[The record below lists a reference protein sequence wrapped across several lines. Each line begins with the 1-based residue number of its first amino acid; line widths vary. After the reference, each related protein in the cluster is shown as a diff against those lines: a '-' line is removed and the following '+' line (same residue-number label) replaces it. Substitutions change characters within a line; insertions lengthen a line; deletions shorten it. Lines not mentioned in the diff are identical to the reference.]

1 LSPAACQN
9 IVITLCKKS
18 VSEHPTCKYF
28 TENLQQYDV
37 GKTLIMLLQM
47 YVIHLAAGRGFFMA
61 GCPMWRKHMETI
73 GTLWLYLVFFGIVSI
88 MLVIDFI
95 GFKHQHGQEVKIRT
109 AAYWSVAWV
118 SVAAL
123 FGGGLW
129 LYLEQTAG
137 VVLANQKV
145 MEYFAGYLLEKSLA
159 IDNVFVWLMIF
170 AAFAIPPALQRQLL
184 LYGVLGAIVLRTIFI
199 FIGAW
204 FVQEFS
210 WILYLFGA
218 FLVYTG
224 YKFLR
229 GHNDEASNIEDMP
242 LLKWLRKHMRITPQ
256 LEGNKFF
263 IRKDGLLWATPLFL
277 VLILVEASDVIFAM
291 DSIPAI
297 FAVTT
302 DPFIVLTAN
311 LMAILGLRAMFFL
324 LSGAA
329 SKMYYLPYGLGV
341 ILVFIGFKMLMLD
354 VFHMP
359 IWISLGFIVIVL
371 AITALLSI
379 RHNKK
384 YNIHQL

>member
-1 LSPAACQN
+1 
-9 IVITLCKKS
+9 
-18 VSEHPTCKYF
+18 
-28 TENLQQYDV
+28 
-37 GKTLIMLLQM
+37 
-47 YVIHLAAGRGFFMA
+47 
-61 GCPMWRKHMETI
+61 METI
-73 GTLWLYLVFFGIVSI
+73 GTLWLYLVFFAIVAV
-88 MLVIDFI
+88 MLVIDFV
-95 GFKHQHGQEVKIRT
+95 GFKHQHGQEVKVRT
-109 AAYWSVAWV
+109 AAYWSIAWV
-118 SVAAL
+118 SVATL

-137 VVLANQKV
+137 AAIANTKV

-170 AAFAIPPALQRQLL
+170 AAFAIPPALQRKLL

-224 YKFLR
+224 FKFLR
-229 GHNDEASNIEDMP
+229 GQHEEDSNIEDMAI
-242 LLKWLRKHMRITPQ
+242 LKWLRKHMRITPQ
-256 LEGNKFF
+256 LQGDKFF
-263 IRKDGLLWATPLFL
+263 VRQNGLLWATPLFL
-277 VLILVEASDVIFAM
+277 VLILVEASDVIFAV

-329 SKMYYLPYGLGV
+329 SKMHYLPYGLGL
-341 ILVFIGFKMLMLD
+341 ILVFIGCKANHKKSLLMQAFLF
-354 VFHMP
+354 VYK
-359 IWISLGFIVIVL
+359 
-371 AITALLSI
+371 LSCI
-379 RHNKK
+379 RT
-384 YNIHQL
+384 LC

>member
-1 LSPAACQN
+1 
-9 IVITLCKKS
+9 
-18 VSEHPTCKYF
+18 
-28 TENLQQYDV
+28 
-37 GKTLIMLLQM
+37 
-47 YVIHLAAGRGFFMA
+47 
-61 GCPMWRKHMETI
+61 MESI
-73 GTLWLYLVFFGIVSI
+73 GNLWLYLVFFGIVII
-88 MLVIDFI
+88 MLLIDFL
-95 GFKHQHGQEVKIRT
+95 GFKQKQGQQVAIKT
-109 AAYWSVAWV
+109 AAYWSIAWV
-118 SVAAL
+118 TVAML
-123 FGGGLW
+123 FAGGLW
-129 LYLEQTAG
+129 LYLQQTVG
-137 VVLANQKV
+137 VTIANQKT
-145 MEYFAGYLLEKSLA
+145 MEYIAGYLLEKSLA

-170 AAFAIPPALQRQLL
+170 AAFAIPPALQRKIL

-224 YKFLR
+224 FKFLK
-229 GHNDEASNIEDMP
+229 GQDDEPDIENMA
-242 LLKWLRKHMRITPQ
+242 LLKWLRKHLRITPQ
-256 LEGNKFF
+256 LQGDKFF
-263 IRKDGLLWATPLFL
+263 VRQNGVLWFTPLFL
-277 VLILVEASDVIFAM
+277 VLVLVEASDVIFAV

-297 FAVTT
+297 FAVTS

-329 SKMYYLPYGLGV
+329 SKMHYLPYGLGI
-341 ILVFIGFKMLMLD
+341 ILLFIGFKMLMLD

-371 AITALLSI
+371 SITAWLSI

-384 YNIHQL
+384 QENPSA

>member
-1 LSPAACQN
+1 
-9 IVITLCKKS
+9 
-18 VSEHPTCKYF
+18 
-28 TENLQQYDV
+28 
-37 GKTLIMLLQM
+37 
-47 YVIHLAAGRGFFMA
+47 
-61 GCPMWRKHMETI
+61 METI
-73 GTLWLYLVFFGIVSI
+73 GNLWLYLAFFGIVSV
-88 MLVIDFI
+88 MLIIDFL
-95 GFKHQHGQEVKIRT
+95 GFKQKQNQNVPFKQ
-109 AAYWSVAWV
+109 AAYWSIAWV
-118 SVAAL
+118 TVAIL

-129 LYLEQTAG
+129 LYLQQTVG
-137 VVLANQKV
+137 VNIANQKT

-170 AAFAIPPALQRQLL
+170 AAFTIPPALQRKIL

-210 WILYLFGA
+210 WILYIFGA

-224 YKFLR
+224 FKFLK
-229 GHNDEASNIEDMP
+229 GQEEESNIEDNA

-256 LEGNKFF
+256 LDGNKFF
-263 IRKDGLLWATPLFL
+263 VRKDGLLWATPLFL
-277 VLILVEASDVIFAM
+277 VLVLVEASDVIFAV

-324 LSGAA
+324 LAGAA
-329 SKMYYLPYGLGV
+329 TKLHYLPYGLGI
-341 ILVFIGFKMLMLD
+341 ILLFIGTKMLLLD

-359 IWISLGFIVIVL
+359 IWISLGFIILVL
-371 AITALLSI
+371 SITAYLSL
-379 RHNKK
+379 RHNK
-384 YNIHQL
+384 HQAE

>member
-1 LSPAACQN
+1 
-9 IVITLCKKS
+9 
-18 VSEHPTCKYF
+18 
-28 TENLQQYDV
+28 
-37 GKTLIMLLQM
+37 
-47 YVIHLAAGRGFFMA
+47 MA
-61 GCPMWRKHMETI
+61 SRPMWRIHMETI
-73 GTLWLYLVFFGIVSI
+73 GTLWLYLVFFAIVAV
-88 MLVIDFI
+88 MLVIDFV
-95 GFKHQHGQEVKIRT
+95 GFKHQHGQEVKVRT
-109 AAYWSVAWV
+109 AAYWSIAWV
-118 SVAAL
+118 SVATL

-137 VVLANQKV
+137 AAIANTKV

-170 AAFAIPPALQRQLL
+170 AAFAIPPALQRKLL

-224 YKFLR
+224 FKFLR
-229 GHNDEASNIEDMP
+229 GQHEEDSNIEDMAI
-242 LLKWLRKHMRITPQ
+242 LKWLRKHMRITPQ
-256 LEGNKFF
+256 LQGDKFF
-263 IRKDGLLWATPLFL
+263 VRQNGLLWATPLFL
-277 VLILVEASDVIFAM
+277 VLILVEASDVIFAV

-329 SKMYYLPYGLGV
+329 SKMHYLPYGLGL

-359 IWISLGFIVIVL
+359 IWISLSFIVIVL
-371 AITALLSI
+371 TVTAILSI
-379 RHNKK
+379 RHSKK
-384 YNIHQL
+384 HNETTL

>member
-1 LSPAACQN
+1 
-9 IVITLCKKS
+9 
-18 VSEHPTCKYF
+18 
-28 TENLQQYDV
+28 
-37 GKTLIMLLQM
+37 
-47 YVIHLAAGRGFFMA
+47 
-61 GCPMWRKHMETI
+61 METI
-73 GTLWLYLVFFGIVSI
+73 GTLWLYLVFFAIVAV
-88 MLVIDFI
+88 MLVIDFV
-95 GFKHQHGQEVKIRT
+95 GFKHQHGQEVKVRT
-109 AAYWSVAWV
+109 AAYWSIAWV
-118 SVAAL
+118 SVATL

-137 VVLANQKV
+137 AAIANTKV

-170 AAFAIPPALQRQLL
+170 AAFAIPPAQQRKLL

-224 YKFLR
+224 FKFLR
-229 GHNDEASNIEDMP
+229 GQHEEDSNIEDMAI
-242 LLKWLRKHMRITPQ
+242 LKWLRKHMRITPQ
-256 LEGNKFF
+256 LQGDKFF
-263 IRKDGLLWATPLFL
+263 VRQNGLLWATPLFL
-277 VLILVEASDVIFAM
+277 VLILVEASDVIFAV

-329 SKMYYLPYGLGV
+329 SKMHYLPYGLGL

-359 IWISLGFIVIVL
+359 IWISLSFIVIVL
-371 AITALLSI
+371 TVTAILSI
-379 RHNKK
+379 RHSKK
-384 YNIHQL
+384 HNETTL

>member
-1 LSPAACQN
+1 
-9 IVITLCKKS
+9 
-18 VSEHPTCKYF
+18 
-28 TENLQQYDV
+28 
-37 GKTLIMLLQM
+37 
-47 YVIHLAAGRGFFMA
+47 
-61 GCPMWRKHMETI
+61 METI
-73 GTLWLYLVFFGIVSI
+73 GTLWLYLVFFAIVAV
-88 MLVIDFI
+88 MLIIDFV
-95 GFKHQHGQEVKIRT
+95 GFKHQHGQEVKVRT
-109 AAYWSVAWV
+109 AAYWSIAWV
-118 SVAAL
+118 SVATL

-137 VVLANQKV
+137 TAIANAKV

-170 AAFAIPPALQRQLL
+170 AAFAIPPVLQRKLL

-210 WILYLFGA
+210 WILYIFGA

-224 YKFLR
+224 FKFLR
-229 GHNDEASNIEDMP
+229 GQDEEESNIEDMAI
-242 LLKWLRKHMRITPQ
+242 LKWLRKRMRITPQ
-256 LEGNKFF
+256 LEGDKFF

-277 VLILVEASDVIFAM
+277 VLILVEASDVIFAV

-329 SKMYYLPYGLGV
+329 SKMHYLPYGLGI

-359 IWISLGFIVIVL
+359 IWISLSFIVIVL
-371 AITALLSI
+371 TITAILSI
-379 RHNKK
+379 RHSKK
-384 YNIHQL
+384 HNQTTL

>member
-1 LSPAACQN
+1 
-9 IVITLCKKS
+9 
-18 VSEHPTCKYF
+18 
-28 TENLQQYDV
+28 
-37 GKTLIMLLQM
+37 
-47 YVIHLAAGRGFFMA
+47 
-61 GCPMWRKHMETI
+61 METI
-73 GTLWLYLVFFGIVSI
+73 GTLWLYLAFFGIVTV
-88 MLVIDFI
+88 MLIIDFL
-95 GFKHQHGQEVKIRT
+95 GFKQKQGQEVKVKT
-109 AAYWSVAWV
+109 AAYWSIAWV
-118 SVAAL
+118 TVATL

-137 VVLANQKV
+137 ATVANTKV

-170 AAFAIPPALQRQLL
+170 AAFAIPPALQRKLL

-210 WILYLFGA
+210 WILYIFGA

-224 YKFLR
+224 FKFLK
-229 GHNDEASNIEDMP
+229 GQDDDPNIEEMAI
-242 LLKWLRKHMRITPQ
+242 LKWLRKHMRITPK
-256 LEGNKFF
+256 LEGDKFF
-263 IRKDGLLWATPLFL
+263 VRQNGMLWGTPLFL
-277 VLILVEASDVIFAM
+277 VLILVEASDVIFAV

-329 SKMYYLPYGLGV
+329 SKMHYLPYGLGL

-359 IWISLGFIVIVL
+359 IWISLGFIVITL
-371 AITALLSI
+371 TITAILSI
-379 RHNKK
+379 RHSKK
-384 YNIHQL
+384 YNETTL

>member
-1 LSPAACQN
+1 
-9 IVITLCKKS
+9 
-18 VSEHPTCKYF
+18 
-28 TENLQQYDV
+28 
-37 GKTLIMLLQM
+37 
-47 YVIHLAAGRGFFMA
+47 
-61 GCPMWRKHMETI
+61 METI
-73 GTLWLYLVFFGIVSI
+73 GTLWLYLVFFAIVAV
-88 MLVIDFI
+88 MLIIDFV
-95 GFKHQHGQEVKIRT
+95 GFKHQHGQEDKVRT
-109 AAYWSVAWV
+109 AAYWSIAWV
-118 SVAAL
+118 SVATL

-137 VVLANQKV
+137 TAIANAKV

-170 AAFAIPPALQRQLL
+170 AAFAIPPALQRKLL

-210 WILYLFGA
+210 WILYIFGA

-224 YKFLR
+224 FKFLR
-229 GHNDEASNIEDMP
+229 GQDEEESNIEDMAI
-242 LLKWLRKHMRITPQ
+242 LKWLRKRMRITPQ
-256 LEGNKFF
+256 LEADKFF

-277 VLILVEASDVIFAM
+277 VLILVEASDVIFAV

-329 SKMYYLPYGLGV
+329 SKMHYLPYGLGI

-359 IWISLGFIVIVL
+359 IWISLSFIVIVL
-371 AITALLSI
+371 TITAILSI
-379 RHNKK
+379 RHSKK
-384 YNIHQL
+384 HNQTTL

>member
-1 LSPAACQN
+1 MESIGN
-9 IVITLCKKS
+9 I
-18 VSEHPTCKYF
+18 
-28 TENLQQYDV
+28 
-37 GKTLIMLLQM
+37 
-47 YVIHLAAGRGFFMA
+47 
-61 GCPMWRKHMETI
+61 
-73 GTLWLYLVFFGIVSI
+73 WLYLAFFAIVMV
-88 MLVIDFI
+88 MLAIDFL
-95 GFKHQHGQEVKIRT
+95 GFKQKEGQTVQVRT
-109 AAYWSVAWV
+109 AAYWSIAWV
-118 SVAAL
+118 SVAML

-129 LYLEQTAG
+129 LYLKQTAG
-137 VVLANQKV
+137 LDVANTKV
-145 MEYFAGYLLEKSLA
+145 MEYLAGYLLEKSLA

-170 AAFAIPPALQRQLL
+170 AAFAIPPALQRKIL

-224 YKFLR
+224 FKFLR
-229 GHNDEASNIEDMP
+229 GQDDEDSNIEDMAI
-242 LLKWLRKHMRITPQ
+242 LKWLRKHMRITPQ
-256 LEGNKFF
+256 LEGSRFF
-263 IRKDGLLWATPLFL
+263 VRKEGLLWATPLFL
-277 VLILVEASDVIFAM
+277 VLILVEASDVIFAV

-297 FAVTT
+297 FAVTS

-324 LSGAA
+324 LAGAA
-329 SKMYYLPYGLGV
+329 TKMHYLPYGLGI

>member
-1 LSPAACQN
+1 
-9 IVITLCKKS
+9 
-18 VSEHPTCKYF
+18 
-28 TENLQQYDV
+28 
-37 GKTLIMLLQM
+37 
-47 YVIHLAAGRGFFMA
+47 
-61 GCPMWRKHMETI
+61 MESI
-73 GTLWLYLVFFGIVSI
+73 GNLWLYLAFFGIVTV
-88 MLVIDFI
+88 MLVIDFL
-95 GFKHQHGQEVKIRT
+95 GFKQKEGQDVKLKT

-118 SVAAL
+118 TVASL

-129 LYLEQTAG
+129 LYLKQTAG
-137 VVLANQKV
+137 VDIANTKV

-184 LYGVLGAIVLRTIFI
+184 LYGVLGAIILRTIFI

-210 WILYLFGA
+210 WILYIFGA

-224 YKFLR
+224 FKFLK
-229 GHNDEASNIEDMP
+229 GQDDDPNIEDMAI
-242 LLKWLRKHMRITPQ
+242 LKWLRKHMRITPQ

-263 IRKDGLLWATPLFL
+263 LRQNGVLWATPLFL
-277 VLILVEASDVIFAM
+277 VLILVEASDVIFAV

-297 FAVTT
+297 FAVTS

-329 SKMYYLPYGLGV
+329 SKMHYLPYGLGL

-359 IWISLGFIVIVL
+359 IWISLGFILVVL
-371 AITALLSI
+371 AITAILSI
-379 RHNKK
+379 RHSKK
-384 YNIHQL
+384 YNETTL

>member
-1 LSPAACQN
+1 
-9 IVITLCKKS
+9 
-18 VSEHPTCKYF
+18 
-28 TENLQQYDV
+28 
-37 GKTLIMLLQM
+37 
-47 YVIHLAAGRGFFMA
+47 
-61 GCPMWRKHMETI
+61 METI
-73 GTLWLYLVFFGIVSI
+73 GTLWLYLVFFAIVAV
-88 MLVIDFI
+88 MLVIDFV
-95 GFKHQHGQEVKIRT
+95 GFKHQHGQEVKVRT
-109 AAYWSVAWV
+109 AAYWSIAWV
-118 SVAAL
+118 SVATL

-137 VVLANQKV
+137 AAIANTKV

-170 AAFAIPPALQRQLL
+170 AAFAIPPALQRKLL

-210 WILYLFGA
+210 WILYVFGA

-224 YKFLR
+224 FKFLR
-229 GHNDEASNIEDMP
+229 GQHEEDSNIEDMAI
-242 LLKWLRKHMRITPQ
+242 LKWLRKHMRITPQ
-256 LEGNKFF
+256 LQGDKFF
-263 IRKDGLLWATPLFL
+263 VRQNGLLWATPLFL
-277 VLILVEASDVIFAM
+277 VLILVEASDVIFAV

-329 SKMYYLPYGLGV
+329 SKMHYLPYGLGL

-359 IWISLGFIVIVL
+359 IWISLSFIVIVL
-371 AITALLSI
+371 TVTAILSI
-379 RHNKK
+379 RHSKK
-384 YNIHQL
+384 YNETTL

>member
-1 LSPAACQN
+1 
-9 IVITLCKKS
+9 
-18 VSEHPTCKYF
+18 
-28 TENLQQYDV
+28 
-37 GKTLIMLLQM
+37 
-47 YVIHLAAGRGFFMA
+47 
-61 GCPMWRKHMETI
+61 METI
-73 GTLWLYLVFFGIVSI
+73 GTLWLYLVFFAIVAV
-88 MLVIDFI
+88 MLIIDFV
-95 GFKHQHGQEVKIRT
+95 GFKHQHGQEVKVRT
-109 AAYWSVAWV
+109 AAYWSIAWV
-118 SVAAL
+118 SVATL

-137 VVLANQKV
+137 TAIANAKV

-170 AAFAIPPALQRQLL
+170 AAFAIPPALQRKLL

-210 WILYLFGA
+210 WILYIFGA

-224 YKFLR
+224 FKFLR
-229 GHNDEASNIEDMP
+229 GQHEEDSNIEDMAI
-242 LLKWLRKHMRITPQ
+242 LKWLRKHMRITPQ
-256 LEGNKFF
+256 LQGDKFF
-263 IRKDGLLWATPLFL
+263 VRQNGLLWATPFFL
-277 VLILVEASDVIFAM
+277 VLILVEASDVIFAV

-329 SKMYYLPYGLGV
+329 SKMHYLPYGLGI

-359 IWISLGFIVIVL
+359 IWISLSFIVIVL
-371 AITALLSI
+371 TVTAILSI
-379 RHNKK
+379 RHSKK
-384 YNIHQL
+384 YNETTL

>member
-1 LSPAACQN
+1 
-9 IVITLCKKS
+9 
-18 VSEHPTCKYF
+18 
-28 TENLQQYDV
+28 
-37 GKTLIMLLQM
+37 
-47 YVIHLAAGRGFFMA
+47 
-61 GCPMWRKHMETI
+61 METI
-73 GTLWLYLVFFGIVSI
+73 GTLWLYLVFFAIVAV
-88 MLVIDFI
+88 MLVIDLV
-95 GFKHQHGQEVKIRT
+95 GFKHQHGQEVKVRT
-109 AAYWSVAWV
+109 AAYWSIAWV
-118 SVAAL
+118 SVATL

-137 VVLANQKV
+137 AAIANTKV

-170 AAFAIPPALQRQLL
+170 AAFAIPPALQRKLL

-210 WILYLFGA
+210 WILYVFGA

-224 YKFLR
+224 FKFLR
-229 GHNDEASNIEDMP
+229 GQHEEDSNIEDMAI
-242 LLKWLRKHMRITPQ
+242 LKWLRKHMRITPQ
-256 LEGNKFF
+256 LQGDKFF
-263 IRKDGLLWATPLFL
+263 VRQNGLLWATPLFL
-277 VLILVEASDVIFAM
+277 VLILVEASDVIFAV

-329 SKMYYLPYGLGV
+329 SKMHYLPYGLGL

-359 IWISLGFIVIVL
+359 IWISLSFIVIVL
-371 AITALLSI
+371 TVTAILSI
-379 RHNKK
+379 RHSKK
-384 YNIHQL
+384 YNETTL

>member
-1 LSPAACQN
+1 
-9 IVITLCKKS
+9 
-18 VSEHPTCKYF
+18 
-28 TENLQQYDV
+28 
-37 GKTLIMLLQM
+37 
-47 YVIHLAAGRGFFMA
+47 
-61 GCPMWRKHMETI
+61 METI
-73 GTLWLYLVFFGIVSI
+73 GTLWLYLVFFAIVTV
-88 MLVIDFI
+88 MLVIDFV
-95 GFKHQHGQEVKIRT
+95 GFKHQHGQEVKVRT
-109 AAYWSVAWV
+109 AAYWSIAWV
-118 SVAAL
+118 SVATL

-137 VVLANQKV
+137 AAIANTKV

-170 AAFAIPPALQRQLL
+170 AAFAIPPALQRKLL

-224 YKFLR
+224 FKFLR
-229 GHNDEASNIEDMP
+229 GQHEEDSNIEDMAI
-242 LLKWLRKHMRITPQ
+242 LKWLRKHMRITPQ
-256 LEGNKFF
+256 LQGDKFF
-263 IRKDGLLWATPLFL
+263 VRQNGLLWATPLFL
-277 VLILVEASDVIFAM
+277 VLILVEASDVIFAV

-329 SKMYYLPYGLGV
+329 SKMHYLPYGLGL

-359 IWISLGFIVIVL
+359 IWISLSFIVIVL
-371 AITALLSI
+371 TVTAILSI
-379 RHNKK
+379 RHSKK
-384 YNIHQL
+384 HNETTL

>member
-1 LSPAACQN
+1 
-9 IVITLCKKS
+9 
-18 VSEHPTCKYF
+18 
-28 TENLQQYDV
+28 
-37 GKTLIMLLQM
+37 
-47 YVIHLAAGRGFFMA
+47 
-61 GCPMWRKHMETI
+61 METI
-73 GTLWLYLVFFGIVSI
+73 GTLWLYLVFFAIVAV
-88 MLVIDFI
+88 MLIIDFV
-95 GFKHQHGQEVKIRT
+95 GFKHQHGQEVKVRT
-109 AAYWSVAWV
+109 AAYWSIAWV
-118 SVAAL
+118 SVATL

-137 VVLANQKV
+137 TAIANAKV

-170 AAFAIPPALQRQLL
+170 AAFAIPPALQRKLL

-210 WILYLFGA
+210 WILYIFGA

-224 YKFLR
+224 FKFLR
-229 GHNDEASNIEDMP
+229 GQDEEESNIEDMAI
-242 LLKWLRKHMRITPQ
+242 LKWLRKRMRITPQ
-256 LEGNKFF
+256 LEADKFF

-277 VLILVEASDVIFAM
+277 VLILVEASDVIFAV

-329 SKMYYLPYGLGV
+329 SKMHYLPYGLGI

-359 IWISLGFIVIVL
+359 IWISLSFIVLVL
-371 AITALLSI
+371 TITAILSI
-379 RHNKK
+379 RHSKK
-384 YNIHQL
+384 HNQTTL